1 MRIVYPVMSKLCV
14 MTKLCVVLILAGL
27 ALPATSQ
34 DLPIGQAL
42 HPLDLPESAAEV
54 TATPNP
60 ELKTATQD
68 DDHHIFGLIPNYNA
82 VNDPSYHYEPIST
95 AEKFRIAAHDGFDPF
110 SWVTTALY
118 AGVGQ
123 WQNQYPQFG
132 QGSKGYAKRYGGAF
146 ADGAISNFMSEAIL
160 PSLLHEDP
168 RYFRLGKGSALH
180 RIGYTISREW
190 ITRTDSGRE
199 RFNISEIVGNLGA
212 AGLSNLYYPS
222 QERSASETMMKF
234 AVNIVGD
241 AGFNVLKEFWPD
253 WRHKFLHK
261 PLPDSH

>member
-1 MRIVYPVMSKLCV
+1 MMSKLCAAL
-14 MTKLCVVLILAGL
+14 MLAGL
-27 ALPATSQ
+27 ALPAISQ
-34 DLPIGQAL
+34 DLPIGQAV
-42 HPLDLPESAAEV
+42 HPLDAAEPAIEAI
-54 TATPNP
+54 ATPNP
-60 ELKTATQD
+60 DPKPLSRD
-68 DDHHIFGLIPNYNA
+68 DTHIFGLIPNYNA
-82 VNDPSYHYEPIST
+82 VNDPTYHYEPISA

-132 QGSKGYAKRYGGAF
+132 QGSKGYAERYGGAF
-146 ADGAISNFMSEAIL
+146 ADGAIANFMSEAIL

-168 RYFRLGKGSALH
+168 RYFRLGRGSALH
-180 RIGYTISREW
+180 RIGYTLSREL

-199 RFNISEIVGNLGA
+199 RFNTSEIAGNLA
-212 AGLSNLYYPS
+212 AAALSNLYYPS
-222 QERSASETMMKF
+222 LEHSAPETMERF

>member
-1 MRIVYPVMSKLCV
+1 MALLRYAMLFAGIAIGLQAQDVQNNTPSGQLAAHPAESPDPAVEPV
-14 MTKLCVVLILAGL
+14 
-27 ALPATSQ
+27 
-34 DLPIGQAL
+34 
-42 HPLDLPESAAEV
+42 SAAK
-54 TATPNP
+54 TPSFSD
-60 ELKTATQD
+60 T
-68 DDHHIFGLIPNYNA
+68 HMFGVVPNYNA
-82 VNDPSYHYEPIST
+82 VNDPNHPFVPLT
-95 AEKFRIAAHDGFDPF
+95 VGEKFMIAAHDGFDPF

-132 QGSKGYAKRYGGAF
+132 QGSHGYAQRYGGAF
-146 ADGAISNFMSEAIL
+146 TDGAIANFVSEAIL

-199 RFNISEIVGNLGA
+199 RFNTSEIVGNLGA
-212 AGLSNLYYPS
+212 AALSNLYYPA
-222 QERSASETMMKF
+222 QERSASETFEKF
-234 AVNIVGD
+234 AVNIVSD

-261 PLPDSH
+261 PLSDSH